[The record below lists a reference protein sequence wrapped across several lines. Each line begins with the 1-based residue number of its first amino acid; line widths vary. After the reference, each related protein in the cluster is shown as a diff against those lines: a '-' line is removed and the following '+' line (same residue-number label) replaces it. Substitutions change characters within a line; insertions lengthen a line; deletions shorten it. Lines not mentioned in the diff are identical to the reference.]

1 MSPRPHPDLERWLA
15 AESAGDDLAAEAA
28 FGALFQT
35 LPRVAPSPGF
45 AERVVM
51 ELREAQR
58 EPETGRA
65 TWVGKAAL
73 AIAMALAGVA
83 AGFLPLLRRI
93 PLDVPG
99 PAEIVSAAA
108 HGLAWI
114 AGWLGAGLDVWGT
127 LARLGGAI
135 GTAVATPQIA
145 TAMMGS
151 ALVSAV
157 ALYTLHHLL
166 VHERSV

>member
-1 MSPRPHPDLERWLA
+1 MSPRPHTDLERWLA

-28 FGALFQT
+28 FGALFQA
-35 LPRVAPSPGF
+35 LPRVSPSPGF

-51 ELREAQR
+51 ELREARR
-58 EPETGRA
+58 EPETGRV

-73 AIAMALAGVA
+73 AIAVALAGVA

-93 PLDVPG
+93 PLDLPG
-99 PAEIVSAAA
+99 PADILAAAA
-108 HGLAWI
+108 HGVAWI

-127 LARLGGAI
+127 LARISGAI
-135 GTAVATPQIA
+135 GTAIATPQIA

-151 ALVSAV
+151 AIVSAL